1 MAGTRRTTQ
10 AAQCTSGGGSFLY
23 HRKDV
28 ENLPFGDYEC
38 VYNSEDT
45 FAYLGND
52 RMEVDLART
61 LQEFAHFIRNE
72 DAFMETS
79 RAEHCSRWC
88 ILGSSIH
95 FSDRELKF
103 KRGHTCRGA

>member
-10 AAQCTSGGGSFLY
+10 AGPCTSGGGSFL
-23 HRKDV
+23 HHHKDV
-28 ENLPFGDYEC
+28 ENPPFEDYEY

-61 LQEFAHFIRNE
+61 LEEFAHFIRNE
-72 DAFMETS
+72 DALMETS
-79 RAEHCSRWC
+79 GAEHCSR
-88 ILGSSIH
+88 
-95 FSDRELKF
+95 
-103 KRGHTCRGA
+103 